1 MSRLMCLLTA
11 AVPDHVLKDDPE
23 KTKERLLIY
32 PKRPADLLYRNDRC
46 HSSHEDRDNSLNIRH
61 TTGCC
66 GYSDGATIQHMQA
79 YISIHLSLCSME
91 MRSLL
96 RYTTRN
102 AETDP
107 SFTIDHNLP
116 NITSSPASSAPRN
129 AFTTHTFP
137 DNLDFLRRILLALRR
152 FSKLFQLLL
161 ETHSLFRVFLVIRF
175 VDPVEQG
182 SDQTRKVRMLLDGRV
197 RRSHLDSQSI
207 R

>member
-1 MSRLMCLLTA
+1 
-11 AVPDHVLKDDPE
+11 
-23 KTKERLLIY
+23 
-32 PKRPADLLYRNDRC
+32 
-46 HSSHEDRDNSLNIRH
+46 
-61 TTGCC
+61 
-66 GYSDGATIQHMQA
+66 
-79 YISIHLSLCSME
+79 ME

-116 NITSSPASSAPRN
+116 NITSSPASSASRN